1 MKRANIDWL
10 TFFKRIDRF
19 CINILPFIII
29 YELVLGGGGRVIML
43 GSQLTIRYFLFFM
56 AMLYYL
62 MVILRDV
69 LVEKL
74 SFKDLANKRM
84 NPTLWFLIVFFALFM
99 FAIFNGYRNG
109 YALSDIFESSKGFLF
124 ILMIFPFSVF
134 VDSKDKAKRLV
145 KAFVNSTVILAII
158 TFIVFIVFGLNHE
171 SFNFFNYFLTKW
183 SYGYIA
189 LRNGFPAVF
198 MKTSPYM
205 AIALIYEL
213 NIYINGTEKKNKRKM
228 FNIFILIEG
237 IICTMSMG
245 IWIATSVGFFLVII
259 ISILNRKNIKTTS
272 GKSIFIELLPMIII
286 IAITQVIFNQF
297 FSNFIVSVID
307 NRIDSTDIS
316 YVVKSDQLIRLTS
329 VWLEN
334 IFIGKGFGIRIFF
347 ELGKFR
353 SESMIHF
360 ELSWNQLLV
369 NMGLVGFAAYML
381 VIYEP
386 VLTFFRGLFKKRYKS
401 EDIIFVLTLCIGIFM
416 LCIISLVNPF
426 MNNPIGIGYLAL
438 YLSTINLYRND
449 CDVRGK
455 ESL

>member
-1 MKRANIDWL
+1 MN
-10 TFFKRIDRF
+10 T
-19 CINILPFIII
+19 LPLIII
-29 YELVLGGGGRVIML
+29 YELVLGGSGRVIML
-43 GSQLTIRYFLFFM
+43 GSQITIRYFLFFI

-62 MVILRDV
+62 VVILRDAV
-69 LVEKL
+69 VDKL
-74 SFKDLANKRM
+74 SFRAFLKRRM
-84 NPTLWFLIVFFALFM
+84 SPTLYYLMGFFALFL

-109 YALSDIFESSKGFLF
+109 YALRDIFESSKGFLF

-134 VDSKDKAKRLV
+134 VDTKEKAKRLV
-145 KAFVNSTVILAII
+145 MAFVNSTVILAVI
-158 TFIVFIVFGLNHE
+158 TFIVFIIFGMNHE
-171 SFNFFNYFLTKW
+171 AFNFFDFFLKKW

-213 NIYINGTEKKNKRKM
+213 NMYINGTEKKNMRKM

-245 IWIATSVGFFLVII
+245 IWIATSVGFILVVI
-259 ISILNRKNIKTTS
+259 ISILNRKNIKTT
-272 GKSIFIELLPMIII
+272 GGRSIILELLPMIII
-286 IAITQVIFNQF
+286 VAITQVIFNLF

-307 NRIDSTDIS
+307 NRIDATDTS
-316 YVVKSDQLIRLTS
+316 YVVKADQLIKLTS

-334 IFIGKGFGIRIFF
+334 LFFGKGYGIRIFF
-347 ELGKFR
+347 DLGEFR

-360 ELSWNQLLV
+360 ELFWNQLLV

-381 VIYEP
+381 VIFEP
-386 VLTFFRGLFKKRYKS
+386 VLVFFSGMVKKRYPS
-401 EDIIFVLTLCIGIFM
+401 EDIIYILTLCIGIFM
-416 LCIISLVNPF
+416 LCIISSVNPF

-438 YLSTINLYRND
+438 FLSTINLYRK
-449 CDVRGK
+449 G
-455 ESL
+455 